1 MPSSTFFRLPEEK
14 RQRLLTAAREEFKR
28 TRYTEASINRIIL
41 SARIPRGSFYQYFTD
56 KEDLFKY
63 LMGDMRDYFYN
74 TLVRLIREG
83 KGNLFSV
90 PLGAFDWLMNRQGG
104 MDPVLSECIE
114 IMQANPG
121 MDMSWLFD
129 DRVRLVP
136 TEIYEQL
143 DLSNLRKTDQTFV
156 CHVFFLL
163 LMPLAHAIAAMLVEP
178 EQWEQQRDLLIERV
192 EIIQQGAQRPE
203 QPTGA

>member
-56 KEDLFKY
+56 KEDLFRY

-192 EIIQQGAQRPE
+192 EIIQQGAQRPV
-203 QPTGA
+203 QPAGA

>member
-56 KEDLFKY
+56 KEDLFRY

>member
-28 TRYTEASINRIIL
+28 TRFADASINRIIL
-41 SARIPRGSFYQYFTD
+41 SARIPRGSFYQYFEG

-63 LMGDMRDYFYN
+63 LMGDMREYFYA
-74 TLVRLIREG
+74 TLVRLLEEG
-83 KGNLFSV
+83 KGDLFTV
-90 PLGAFDWLMNRQGG
+90 PLGAFDWLIDRQRG
-104 MDPVLSECIE
+104 MDPVLSECVE
-114 IMQANPG
+114 IMRANPG

-129 DRVRLVP
+129 DRVALVP

-192 EIIQQGAQRPE
+192 EIIQQGAQRPV
-203 QPTGA
+203 QPAGA

>member
-56 KEDLFKY
+56 KEDLFRY

-203 QPTGA
+203 HRAGA